1 MFFSRWKQ
9 KHKMVF
15 DPVMGNVESKHV
27 QSGANTFG
35 DSEGGGEVVKEEIPL
50 ARK

>member
-1 MFFSRWKQ
+1 MFFSRWRKQ
-9 KHKMVF
+9 KMVF
-15 DPVMGNVESKHV
+15 DPVMGSVESKQV
-27 QSGANTFG
+27 QSGAHTFG